1 MSSNERTNLR
11 SLTDVSFILDNV
23 INSPTKAI
31 EIEVIK
37 NGMLSILYPLVYILM
52 DIIYQKQKMT
62 TKFMN
67 KKIANY

>member
-37 NGMLSILYPLVYILM
+37 NGMPSILYPLVYILM

>member
-23 INSPTKAI
+23 INTPTKAI

-37 NGMLSILYPLVYILM
+37 NGIPSILYPLVYIFM

-62 TKFMN
+62 TKFTN